1 MFPFP
6 NWVTLN
12 HTVVGESAWE
22 SRLELLFSMGWG
34 MVAGGCPFLELSQI
48 REESMNRTHCTWTQT
63 MLALWEAGSR
73 IQSVSPIFC
82 FFSFRSCKS
91 LQPAMSHLIT
101 LPAIHQFHE
110 AKCILAFFFLFTQEN
125 FLFYSSTA
133 SEMDLNFILKTAFPD
148 LSVPP
153 TTHT

>member
-1 MFPFP
+1 
-6 NWVTLN
+6 
-12 HTVVGESAWE
+12 
-22 SRLELLFSMGWG
+22 
-34 MVAGGCPFLELSQI
+34 
-48 REESMNRTHCTWTQT
+48 
-63 MLALWEAGSR
+63 
-73 IQSVSPIFC
+73 
-82 FFSFRSCKS
+82 
-91 LQPAMSHLIT
+91 MSHLIT